1 MQRSSAFDHAAAAA
15 AAAAIAKNPL
25 CPADTLSTRCWH
37 AATIAVADPLS
48 AHRWLA
54 AATYGEYTYAQRQT
68 FSNIGFMED
77 DQLFLATTV

>member
-1 MQRSSAFDHAAAAA
+1 LS
-15 AAAAIAKNPL
+15 
-25 CPADTLSTRCWH
+25 PALSTRCWH

-48 AHRWLA
+48 AHRWLAA